1 MCSIE
6 CCNVIIE
13 NLHFMGSY
21 VIRKFQDD
29 LLTGTE
35 HGIKISPDC
44 NTPIKSLS
52 MIIGT
57 PDDEEKKEIVLSD
70 PKFGMFTLMK
80 YHLTRGYKNEILKR
94 KNAFYCSH
102 IFSLLAFLPLLI
114 FISQWSIYVALIA
127 NELDEFDGDFCP
139 NKANWKKKLI
149 MFGSCLIYFTRSFF
163 LWDNLTDRT
172 RLRKMI
178 PSTNIL
184 VMLDTF
190 QEFGFNLFVY
200 IANLWIIFVDDNVQ
214 DMILNCLAM
223 EFLMNLDNEFEELY
237 FHYLPEAAIDIY
249 DNIFV
254 NYYENQQIIHKK
266 QKNKSFKCVHCCSW
280 LPFKLLLISLFL
292 FPLGCFFSI
301 FYLPVCK

>member
-1 MCSIE
+1 MPL
-6 CCNVIIE
+6 CCRVISE
-13 NLHFMGSY
+13 NCGFLFSY
-21 VIRKFQDD
+21 VKTKFRDD

-35 HGIKISPDC
+35 HSIKISPDC

-52 MIIGT
+52 MIQGT
-57 PDDEEKKEIVLSD
+57 PDNDEKLQIVLSD

-80 YHLTRGYKNEILKR
+80 YHLTKGYKNEILKK

-102 IFSLLAFLPLLI
+102 IFSLLAFLPILV
-114 FISQWSIYVALIA
+114 FISQWSIYIALVA
-127 NELDEFDGDFCP
+127 NELDSFDGEYCP
-139 NKANWKKKLI
+139 NRADWKKKLT
-149 MFGSCLIYFTRSFF
+149 MFASCLIYFIRSFF

-178 PSTNIL
+178 PSTSLL

-200 IANLWIIFVDDNVQ
+200 MANLWIVFVEDDLL

-223 EFLMNLDNEFEELY
+223 EFLMNLDNEFEEMY

-249 DNIFV
+249 DNLFV
-254 NYYENQQIIHKK
+254 NYYENQQIINKR
-266 QKNKSFKCVHCCSW
+266 NKSRMFKCVHCLSW
-280 LPFKLLLISLFL
+280 LPFKLVLLSLL
-292 FPLGCFFSI
+292 FFPIICLFSMV
-301 FYLPVCK
+301 YLPICK

>member
-1 MCSIE
+1 MPL
-6 CCNVIIE
+6 CCRVISE
-13 NLHFMGSY
+13 NCGFLCSY
-21 VIRKFQDD
+21 VKTKFRDD

-35 HGIKISPDC
+35 HSIKISPDC

-52 MIIGT
+52 MIQGS
-57 PDDEEKKEIVLSD
+57 PDNDEKLQIVLSD

-80 YHLTRGYKNEILKR
+80 YHLTKGYKNEILKK

-102 IFSLLAFLPLLI
+102 IFSLLAFLPILV
-114 FISQWSIYVALIA
+114 FISQWSIYIALVA
-127 NELDEFDGDFCP
+127 NELDSFDGEYCP
-139 NKANWKKKLI
+139 NRADWKKKLT
-149 MFGSCLIYFTRSFF
+149 MFASCLIYFIRSFF

-178 PSTNIL
+178 PSTSLL

-200 IANLWIIFVDDNVQ
+200 MANLWIVFVEDDLL

-223 EFLMNLDNEFEELY
+223 EFLMNLDNEFEEMY

-249 DNIFV
+249 DNLFV
-254 NYYENQQIIHKK
+254 NYYENQQIINKR
-266 QKNKSFKCVHCCSW
+266 NKSCMFKFVHCLSW
-280 LPFKLLLISLFL
+280 LPFKLVLLSLL
-292 FPLGCFFSI
+292 FFPIICLFSMI
-301 FYLPVCK
+301 YLPICK